1 MNTRQMIEK
10 LQDLLHRGQIQREQI
25 PLGEL
30 QDCIYAE
37 IDLRRLSFREEQI
50 TEMKREVT
58 RILSLDDTHDLEQGL
73 ETLRLCLLFLA
84 SQPLDEIQ
92 QSANV
97 NMDQIL
103 IAYKQVSQ
111 AYQYLQ
117 EKIRERLQTIDY
129 IKYIHYG
136 AEDPQI
142 TEILNY
148 MDRHGKPEIFN
159 YDFISEYPRERYQI
173 YYDSDHKYPY
183 CMFLDK
189 RIYYPK
195 DWGEE
200 KILDWHRSVI
210 YEQDERSPH
219 CYINEGGEVAV
230 GDVLLDAGAGEGMF
244 TLSVIEK
251 VSKVYIVEADPIW
264 EEPLRLTLR
273 DYLDKVA
280 FVTKYLSDKDTEQ
293 EVTVDK
299 IIGNGKIN
307 FIKMDIEG
315 FEISALCGA
324 KQTLQQTNLKCAL
337 CTYHRK
343 TDAASIKEILEGF
356 GFETKY
362 SKGYMYIYDDIEA
375 VLEAQMRKGIIY
387 GVKEGKTR

>member
-10 LQDLLHRGQIQREQI
+10 LLDLLDRGQIQKEQI

-37 IDLRRLSFREEQI
+37 INLRQLSFSEEQM
-50 TEMKREVT
+50 TEMKKEVKH
-58 RILSLDDTHDLEQGL
+58 ILSLNGDRDLEQGL
-73 ETLRLCLLFLA
+73 ETLRLCLLFLG
-84 SQPLDEIQ
+84 SQPIDEMK
-92 QSANV
+92 QSAKEH
-97 NMDQIL
+97 MDNIL

-111 AYQYLQ
+111 AYQYLKD
-117 EKIRERLQTIDY
+117 KIREHLQTIDY
-129 IKYIHYG
+129 IKYIHND
-136 AEDPQI
+136 AKDPQI

-173 YYDSDHKYPY
+173 YYDTDHKYPY

-189 RIYYPK
+189 RIYYPN

-219 CYINEGGEVAV
+219 CYINEGGEVAK

-264 EEPLRLTLR
+264 EEPLRLTLK
-273 DYLDKVA
+273 DYLDKVV

-299 IIGNGKIN
+299 IIGNGRIN

-324 KQTLQQTNLKCAL
+324 KQTLQKTNLKCAL

-343 TDAASIKEILEGF
+343 TDAESIKEILEDF
-356 GFETKY
+356 GFQTEY

-387 GVKEGKTR
+387 GVKE